1 MSKKDEPFLLK
12 YLKHEGKEIR
22 KFLTSRD
29 LLIFIFFLLV
39 STGLWA
45 LQALRKEY
53 ETIITIPITY
63 EKAPQGL
70 VQQAELPQRL
80 LVTVTDDGT
89 SLVRHRWMHTY
100 SPIAIDISAYT
111 DGTYSLSTAEFESQI
126 QKQLNVTTKILRI
139 VPSSIDL
146 EFKELTK
153 KEVPV
158 VFNGA
163 VRMAQQYIQQG
174 EMELKPS
181 HITVFGIKSVLDSV
195 DHIETE
201 YTELTEISGTLSQY
215 IKLSGMPKVSLSQD
229 SILCTQHSERYTE
242 KVLEVP
248 VRTIKANKG
257 FKVRTFPVQVKV
269 KFHVGLSNYDKVT
282 ADKLTVFANPEDAV
296 GSRIPLRISGAEE
309 LINSVEIIPSAVDY
323 LIEKND

>member
-1 MSKKDEPFLLK
+1 MSRKEEPFLLK

-29 LLIFIFFLLV
+29 LLIFVFFLIV

-45 LQALRKEY
+45 LQAMRKEY
-53 ETIITIPITY
+53 ETIIQIPITY
-63 EKAPQGL
+63 EKAPEGL

-80 LVTVTDDGT
+80 LITVTDDGT
-89 SLVRHRWMHTY
+89 SLVRYRWMHSY
-100 SPIAIDISAYT
+100 NPIAIDISAYT
-111 DGTYSLSTAEFESQI
+111 DGTYSLPTAEFESQI
-126 QKQLNVTTKILRI
+126 QKQLNPSTKILRI
-139 VPSSIDL
+139 SPSSIDL

-158 VFNGA
+158 VFNGT

-174 EMELKPS
+174 DLEIKPS
-181 HITVFGIKSVLDSV
+181 HITIFGIKSVIDSI

-201 YTELTEISGTLSQY
+201 YAELTDISGTRNQRV
-215 IKLSGMPKVSLSQD
+215 KLIDAPNVSFSQD
-229 SILCTQHSERYTE
+229 SVNCIQHSERYTE

-248 VRTIKANKG
+248 VRTKKANKG
-257 FKVRTFPVQVKV
+257 FKIRTFPVMVKV

-296 GSRIPLRISGAEE
+296 GSRIPLRITGAEDM
-309 LINSVEIIPSAVDY
+309 INSVEIMPSSVDY
-323 LIEKND
+323 VTEKND